1 MLCAI
6 DAVWAI
12 TQSRWLFLIVG
23 IALQGFRR
31 LECKAFTALFSSW
44 KREKNF
50 IALKPLTVLQSEPSN
65 IHVLPFTP
73 LLVSVV
79 FSRSSR
85 KGNFWCITQAF
96 HQLTQRHVP
105 PIFPI
110 PINDKRSL
118 WTKTSLISDEV
129 EVVQQARGI
138 FFGLW
143 KLLLASKVLCST
155 RSQIFIFRGTAWHR
169 ELVRKLHRSPNCLH
183 ANTVSCSSLLW
194 TYGWKLAGI
203 NSWKGDSDT

>member
-1 MLCAI
+1 M
-6 DAVWAI
+6 
-12 TQSRWLFLIVG
+12 
-23 IALQGFRR
+23 
-31 LECKAFTALFSSW
+31 
-44 KREKNF
+44 
-50 IALKPLTVLQSEPSN
+50 VLQSEPSN

-73 LLVSVV
+73 LLVSVL

-96 HQLTQRHVP
+96 HQLTKRHVP

-118 WTKTSLISDEV
+118 WTKAPERYYMAQRPFSFFFLKHNASLISDEV

-138 FFGLW
+138 FFGVW
-143 KLLLASKVLCST
+143 KLPLASKVLCSSC
-155 RSQIFIFRGTAWHR
+155 SQIFIFCGTAWHD

-203 NSWKGDSDT
+203 KSCKGDSDT